1 MPAAPAVAVS
11 DDIRVAV
18 AAGRPVVALETTII
32 THGLPRPRNVTTALA
47 AEEVLR
53 GAGVVP
59 ATIGVVDGRPTVGLT
74 AAEIEGLGAADA
86 VHKIGTR
93 DLPVAMAQGWSGGT
107 TVAATAL
114 LAHRAGVGVF
124 ATGGLGGVHRGATT
138 TFDESADLVA
148 LAGLPLLVVSAGVK
162 SILDVGATLE
172 RLETLGVT
180 VLGYR
185 TGAFPGFYVRDSG
198 FPVADRVET
207 PAEVAA
213 VVRARDALGLRSAV
227 LLANPVDETDE
238 LDDEVHRAV
247 LDGALADAGTRGVRG
262 KDTTPHLLDHL
273 HRASGGRSLEV
284 NVALYRANVALA
296 GEVAPG
302 PGGADHRVTGPPPQ
316 PSPAS
321 SSSRP
326 TVRIEAQ
333 VSSTWWAS
341 RTRSCRA
348 PAWSRTWSRS
358 NASPVNPS
366 PVNMASSGSWSAT
379 TSTWTFDRPC
389 PSASRRAWRASSRP
403 RPAPR

>member
-1 MPAAPAVAVS
+1 MPAASAVTVS
-11 DDIRVAV
+11 DDVRAAV

-47 AEEVLR
+47 AEQVLR
-53 GAGVVP
+53 DAGVVP
-59 ATIGVVDGRPTVGLT
+59 ATIGVVDGRPTVGL
-74 AAEIEGLGAADA
+74 AEAEIERLGGTDA

-124 ATGGLGGVHRGATT
+124 ATGGLGGVHRGAAT

-148 LAGLPLLVVSAGVK
+148 LAGLPILVVSAGVK

-185 TGAFPGFYVRDSG
+185 TGAFPGFYVHDSG

-207 PAEVAA
+207 PGEVAA

-227 LLANPVDETDE
+227 LLANPVDASAE
-238 LDDEVHRAV
+238 LDGEVHRAV
-247 LDGALADAGTRGVRG
+247 LDGALADAGSRGVRG

-284 NVALYRANVALA
+284 NVALYRANVALG
-296 GEVAPG
+296 GEVARALAG
-302 PGGADHRVTGPPPQ
+302 PDA
-316 PSPAS
+316 A
-321 SSSRP
+321 
-326 TVRIEAQ
+326 
-333 VSSTWWAS
+333 
-341 RTRSCRA
+341 
-348 PAWSRTWSRS
+348 
-358 NASPVNPS
+358 
-366 PVNMASSGSWSAT
+366 
-379 TSTWTFDRPC
+379 
-389 PSASRRAWRASSRP
+389 
-403 RPAPR
+403 